1 MRKRAVGIADGA
13 GGCLNYTPSILLS
26 LSRGKLAFW
35 RDVCC
40 WWYGQE
46 GYCSSRFIFFHERG
60 LMVSRRSIWKVVK
73 TGEVAEIIFAID
85 SEAESVLQWFVGEK
99 GAKED

>member
-1 MRKRAVGIADGA
+1 
-13 GGCLNYTPSILLS
+13 
-26 LSRGKLAFW
+26 
-35 RDVCC
+35 
-40 WWYGQE
+40 
-46 GYCSSRFIFFHERG
+46 
-60 LMVSRRSIWKVVK
+60 MVSRRSIWKVVK